1 MDKKQMLL
9 DMDMIDKMRSD
20 MAAINCHSHT
30 TIKYQDDIL
39 NLLQSEADSVS
50 CDVIEVGCY
59 LGGLTTQLSYACA
72 ALGKRL
78 HIIDI
83 NIQYLNNTLH
93 HMDRLGVG
101 KNILCFTG
109 DLETFLSTVRFGHP
123 PLLIVID
130 GDHTYDGVIKDI
142 NAILKYQPQTKH
154 LVFHDFS
161 LRYIQP
167 ELANIRVDKA
177 IQDTLGILRPIL
189 PFGSEITEDA
199 LLATSPVANGHFHE
213 LGTHE
218 GAHIRLEL

>member
-9 DMDMIDKMRSD
+9 DIDMIDKMRSD

-72 ALGKRL
+72 VLGKRL

-83 NIQYLNNTLH
+83 NIQYLNNTLY
-93 HMDRLGVG
+93 HMDRLGVSQ
-101 KNILCFTG
+101 NVLCFTG
-109 DLETFLSTVRFGHP
+109 DLETFLSTVRFEHP

-130 GDHTYDGVIKDI
+130 GDHTYDGVAKDI
-142 NAILKYQPQTKH
+142 NAIMKYQPKTKH

-177 IQDTLGILRPIL
+177 IQDSLGDIKTIL
-189 PFGSEITEDA
+189 PFGTEITKDA
-199 LLATSPVANGHFHE
+199 PLVTSPGSDGHFHE

-218 GAHIRLEL
+218 GAYIRLEL